1 MHRLWG
7 ELVSLDLA
15 TRTGTFRN
23 ESTDEIQSFIVMPYS
38 ELTHHA
44 APGDLQDYR
53 VGERAIFR
61 LHPNDQGEW
70 VWLTYIQDE
79 MNFLNGHGEYYHVDK
94 IDPAAGK
101 IEVTD
106 AKADKSY
113 VRGGGIILE
122 TDGETHYWRGG
133 EPAAFSDIKLG
144 DKLRTKT
151 HGIGKGKTRRCWE
164 VFLDDESLVKFQEAQ
179 RQANRERMQT
189 EGLPG
194 YVDEAQP
201 EHLQLTLFS
210 DGQELFAK
218 LKPGVKVRV
227 APAGTDRKPTGEAT
241 AGVIEDAKPSGRT
254 AAVSLKLEQPA
265 AGNFQPAGLARLWID
280 SN

>member
-1 MHRLWG
+1 MRLLYRLAPWTAMLLFIAADSPDSASKPATPAAPTVAATATPPAEAEKPKLKIIPGKVIVPLDNMRRPWG

-61 LHPNDQGEW
+61 LHPNDQGDW

-94 IDPAAGK
+94 IDPAAGTL
-101 IEVTD
+101 EVTD

-122 TDGETHYWRGG
+122 TDGDTHYWRGASRPRFPTSRWAISCG
-133 EPAAFSDIKLG
+133 PRRTASAKAKPAAA
-144 DKLRTKT
+144 
-151 HGIGKGKTRRCWE
+151 GKSFWTTRAW
-164 VFLDDESLVKFQEAQ
+164 
-179 RQANRERMQT
+179 
-189 EGLPG
+189 
-194 YVDEAQP
+194 
-201 EHLQLTLFS
+201 
-210 DGQELFAK
+210 
-218 LKPGVKVRV
+218 
-227 APAGTDRKPTGEAT
+227 
-241 AGVIEDAKPSGRT
+241 
-254 AAVSLKLEQPA
+254 
-265 AGNFQPAGLARLWID
+265 
-280 SN
+280 